1 MFGSFAPPHRTATV
15 VLITLAAALAA
26 AAAAA
31 GIDENPPGAVLAALS
46 GAALVTALAH
56 HWRAPR
62 RFLAFAAVCLGAV
75 VALGAVG
82 IGIDISVTSHYVRGP
97 AASVLESAGSA
108 LVLAIAFVGV
118 PAVLVGLVGGL
129 TTWLLGRRK

>member
-15 VLITLAAALAA
+15 VLITLAAVLA

-82 IGIDISVTSHYVRGP
+82 IGIDISVTSHYVGGP

-129 TTWLLGRRK
+129 ATWLLGRTK

>member
-15 VLITLAAALAA
+15 VLITLAAVLA

-82 IGIDISVTSHYVRGP
+82 IGIDISVTSHYVGGP

-129 TTWLLGRRK
+129 ATWLLGRRK

>member
-1 MFGSFAPPHRTATV
+1 MAFGHEQLGCIVIGSNDSFTFIMYEPSYTV
-15 VLITLAAALAA
+15 C
-26 AAAAA
+26 
-31 GIDENPPGAVLAALS
+31 NPPGAVLAALS

-82 IGIDISVTSHYVRGP
+82 IGIDISVTSHYVGGP

-129 TTWLLGRRK
+129 ATWLLGRRK